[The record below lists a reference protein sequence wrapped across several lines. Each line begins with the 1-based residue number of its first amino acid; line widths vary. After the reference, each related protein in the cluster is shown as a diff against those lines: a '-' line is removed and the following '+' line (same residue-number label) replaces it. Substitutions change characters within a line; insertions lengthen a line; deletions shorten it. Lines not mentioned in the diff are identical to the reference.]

1 MADAFS
7 DRNSRVALSHM
18 AQAWLGL
25 AERSE
30 FIAPVATECAQP
42 VGSNSRF
49 SPSKVSVARR
59 GWPNTNPQCPSHK
72 FQVGESVSL
81 IPSISRNVSG
91 ARPRNDIVSTLE
103 RAICACYV
111 PRRLQSA

>member
-1 MADAFS
+1 MADTFS

-42 VGSNSRF
+42 VVLQQQQVQPKQGQRGPARLAKHE
-49 SPSKVSVARR
+49 SPMPLA
-59 GWPNTNPQCPSHK
+59 
-72 FQVGESVSL
+72 
-81 IPSISRNVSG
+81 
-91 ARPRNDIVSTLE
+91 
-103 RAICACYV
+103 
-111 PRRLQSA
+111 